1 MTQNLPTEDETRR
14 LAEDELEL
22 GDEEV
27 LGDVVVD
34 ETIEEAEQAIREM
47 EARERRRD
55 GSYDTGGDDLSPGFD
70 TDIDGNAPKAAN
82 RD

>member
-1 MTQNLPTEDETRR
+1 MTQNLPTDEETRR
-14 LAEDELEL
+14 LAEEELEL

-27 LGDVVVD
+27 LSDVVVD
-34 ETIEEAEQAIREM
+34 ETIEEAENAIREM
-47 EARERRRD
+47 EARERRRA
-55 GSYDTGGDDLSPGFD
+55 GTYDTGGDDLSPGID